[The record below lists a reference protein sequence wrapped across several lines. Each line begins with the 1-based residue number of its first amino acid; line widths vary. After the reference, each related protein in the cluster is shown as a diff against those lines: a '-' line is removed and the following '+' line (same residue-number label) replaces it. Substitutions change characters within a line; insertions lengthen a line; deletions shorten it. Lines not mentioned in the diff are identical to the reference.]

1 MSKHI
6 AVLVTDMVEEIE
18 LTDPVSA
25 YENAGHTVDIIS
37 NEANKTITGKNGD
50 KIEADKGIDDVN
62 TNDYD
67 ALLIPGGFS
76 TDLLRVNPKHSE
88 FAKDFFTSHKPI
100 FAIYHDPQFLVN
112 TDELKGRELSS
123 YISVRKDVENAGAN
137 VKDEEVI
144 VDCNLVTSRTP
155 DDLPAFNREA
165 LKLLEK
171 YTAITT
177 EAVQHATSVYC
188 YDKL

>member
-18 LTDPVSA
+18 LTNPVKA
-25 YENAGHTVDIIS
+25 YKEAGHTVDIIS

-50 KIEADKGIDDVN
+50 EIKADKGIDDVKA
-62 TNDYD
+62 NDYD
-67 ALLIPGGFS
+67 ALLVPGGFS
-76 TDLLRVNPKHSE
+76 PDLLRINPKNSE
-88 FAKDFFTSHKPI
+88 FAKTFFQDNKPVFTI
-100 FAIYHDPQFLVN
+100 CHGPQFLIN
-112 TDELKGRELSS
+112 TDELKGRELTSF
-123 YISVRKDVENAGAN
+123 ISVRKDLENAGAI

-144 VDCNLVTSRTP
+144 VDGNLVTSRTP

-171 YTAITT
+171 
-177 EAVQHATSVYC
+177 
-188 YDKL
+188 